1 MENYLQALEGI
12 SYGDW
17 VKLRTAI
24 DRAFIIQKVYSERK
38 LKLVNT
44 DVVREEL
51 GKWMEAFDAAKT
63 LDQK

>member
-24 DRAFIIQKVYSERK
+24 DRVFDLQRRDSERK
-38 LKLVNT
+38 IKLANT
-44 DVVREEL
+44 NVVKEVIEIQS
-51 GKWMEAFDAAKT
+51 G
-63 LDQK
+63 QI

>member
-24 DRAFIIQKVYSERK
+24 DRAFIIQKCASERQ
-38 LKLVNT
+38 LKLTNT
-44 DVVREEL
+44 DVAEKLILSQFGRIYES
-51 GKWMEAFDAAKT
+51 GMKD
-63 LDQK
+63 